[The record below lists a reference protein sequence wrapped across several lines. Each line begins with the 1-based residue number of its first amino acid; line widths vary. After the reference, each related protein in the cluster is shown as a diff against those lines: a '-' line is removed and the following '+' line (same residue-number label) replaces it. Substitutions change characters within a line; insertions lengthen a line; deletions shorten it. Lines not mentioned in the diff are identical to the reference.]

1 MVSSVAYDVFTLATE
16 GCSSIVHLRLVLFH
30 LLVTKHRHRL
40 RVLSVLLTKG
50 LAMDTLLLT
59 LSLEVKVG
67 HAGVQRFEALLLEGL
82 LVAVVDAAT
91 SLLL

>member
-1 MVSSVAYDVFTLATE
+1 
-16 GCSSIVHLRLVLFH
+16 
-30 LLVTKHRHRL
+30 
-40 RVLSVLLTKG
+40 
-50 LAMDTLLLT
+50 MDTLLLT